1 MTARTRTLPAFVAL
15 LATVLAIAAFGF
27 AAFGVAQDHA
37 ADRYHVEIEMPNHL
51 AMGMNEQDV
60 FIAGDVPGT
69 VVRITADDVD
79 PNAMLYASATFAPHN
94 PVDPS
99 DVGPFPRGA
108 ELGITQ
114 GEWLEGIGRATVTC
128 DGDSGHVSARF
139 ERLVPHGVYTL
150 WYFFMAY
157 PPTTPF
163 ATYDMPVGD
172 RAGTQNVFVADADG
186 NASLDVHV
194 SPCLQLSGRQTLAGL
209 AAAYHSDGQTYGGV
223 AGEFG
228 TVAHLHVFNFLPSE
242 AQALA
247 TASAD

>member
-1 MTARTRTLPAFVAL
+1 
-15 LATVLAIAAFGF
+15 
-27 AAFGVAQDHA
+27 
-37 ADRYHVEIEMPNHL
+37 
-51 AMGMNEQDV
+51 MGMNEQDV
-60 FIAGDVPGT
+60 FIEGDVPDT

-79 PNAMLYASATFAPHN
+79 ANAPLYASAVFAAHN
-94 PVDPS
+94 PVDPA
-99 DVGPFPRGA
+99 DIGPFPRGA

-114 GEWLEGIGRATVTC
+114 GEWLAGTGHATVTC
-128 DGDSGHVSARF
+128 EGDVGHVSARF
-139 ERLVPHGVYTL
+139 ERLVPNGVYTL

-172 RAGTQNVFVADADG
+172 RAGTENIFVADADG
-186 NASLDVHV
+186 SARIDVAV

-209 AAAYHSDGQTYGGV
+209 AAAYHSDGKTYGGV

-242 AQALA
+242 AQASG